1 VRVLVL
7 LLFSSFSFA
16 FSTQTDNVNKLNT
29 KDIDFNNLE
38 FVLSKKRITPKP
50 QTNTKIIYK
59 YLPIYYPVKVPV
71 YYPVYIPKYI
81 PVEGLKNIQ

>member
-29 KDIDFNNLE
+29 QDIDFNNLE
-38 FVLSKKRITPKP
+38 FVLSKKRTPAEPEK
-50 QTNTKIIYK
+50 NTKVIYK